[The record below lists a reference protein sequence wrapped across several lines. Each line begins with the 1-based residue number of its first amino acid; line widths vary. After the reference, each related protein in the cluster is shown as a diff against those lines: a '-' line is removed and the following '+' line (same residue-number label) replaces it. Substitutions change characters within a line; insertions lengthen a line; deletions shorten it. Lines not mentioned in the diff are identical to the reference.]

1 MHYEVTVKKE
11 YKFLLGELLEVFISQ
26 DGTQIIESTAYVE
39 NNDISHYIKTV
50 RNQNYITDI

>member
-50 RNQNYITDI
+50 RN